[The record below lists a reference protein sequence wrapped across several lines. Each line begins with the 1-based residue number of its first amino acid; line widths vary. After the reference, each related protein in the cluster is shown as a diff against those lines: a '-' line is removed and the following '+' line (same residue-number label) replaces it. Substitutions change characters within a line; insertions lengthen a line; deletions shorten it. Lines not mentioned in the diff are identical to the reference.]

1 MHHIAGDLNSPQNL
15 YLPSILKSFSKIWE
29 QVVIT
34 IILIIIIILV
44 FIFSKIWEQVIIT
57 IIILI
62 IILIT
67 ITIIHFD
74 NSHTEKNLINGPMAG
89 LIT

>member
-29 QVVIT
+29 QV
-34 IILIIIIILV
+34 
-44 FIFSKIWEQVIIT
+44 IIT

-62 IILIT
+62 LILIT
-67 ITIIHFD
+67 IITILAVI
-74 NSHTEKNLINGPMAG
+74 SSKIWEEAIATPER
-89 LIT
+89 T

>member
-34 IILIIIIILV
+34 INILILIL
-44 FIFSKIWEQVIIT
+44 
-57 IIILI
+57 
-62 IILIT
+62 ILIT
-67 ITIIHFD
+67 IITILVVISCCRVFKYARTG
-74 NSHTEKNLINGPMAG
+74 ST
-89 LIT
+89 

>member
-29 QVVIT
+29 QV
-34 IILIIIIILV
+34 IIA
-44 FIFSKIWEQVIIT
+44 

-62 IILIT
+62 LILIT
-67 ITIIHFD
+67 IITIHVVI
-74 NSHTEKNLINGPMAG
+74 SSKI
-89 LIT
+89 

>member
-15 YLPSILKSFSKIWE
+15 YLPSILKS
-29 QVVIT
+29 
-34 IILIIIIILV
+34 
-44 FIFSKIWEQVIIT
+44 FSKIWEQVIIT

>member
-34 IILIIIIILV
+34 IVILIL
-44 FIFSKIWEQVIIT
+44 
-57 IIILI
+57 
-62 IILIT
+62 ILIT
-67 ITIIHFD
+67 IITILQDLGRGDARCQNPF
-74 NSHTEKNLINGPMAG
+74 
-89 LIT
+89 

>member
-29 QVVIT
+29 QV
-34 IILIIIIILV
+34 
-44 FIFSKIWEQVIIT
+44 IIT

-62 IILIT
+62 LIIT
-67 ITIIHFD
+67 IHVAI
-74 NSHTEKNLINGPMAG
+74 SSRKNLINGPMAG
-89 LIT
+89 LVI

>member
-29 QVVIT
+29 QV
-34 IILIIIIILV
+34 
-44 FIFSKIWEQVIIT
+44 T

-62 IILIT
+62 LTIIT
-67 ITIIHFD
+67 ILAVISSKI
-74 NSHTEKNLINGPMAG
+74 
-89 LIT
+89 

>member
-29 QVVIT
+29 QV
-34 IILIIIIILV
+34 
-44 FIFSKIWEQVIIT
+44 IIT

-62 IILIT
+62 LILIT
-67 ITIIHFD
+67 IITIHVAI
-74 NSHTEKNLINGPMAG
+74 SSRKNLFNGPMAG
-89 LIT
+89 LII

>member
-29 QVVIT
+29 QV
-34 IILIIIIILV
+34 IIP
-44 FIFSKIWEQVIIT
+44 

-62 IILIT
+62 LIR
-67 ITIIHFD
+67 ITIITIHVAI
-74 NSHTEKNLINGPMAG
+74 SSRKNLINGPMAG
-89 LIT
+89 LII

>member
-29 QVVIT
+29 QV
-34 IILIIIIILV
+34 IINIII
-44 FIFSKIWEQVIIT
+44 VI
-57 IIILI
+57 I

-67 ITIIHFD
+67 IV
-74 NSHTEKNLINGPMAG
+74 P
-89 LIT
+89 